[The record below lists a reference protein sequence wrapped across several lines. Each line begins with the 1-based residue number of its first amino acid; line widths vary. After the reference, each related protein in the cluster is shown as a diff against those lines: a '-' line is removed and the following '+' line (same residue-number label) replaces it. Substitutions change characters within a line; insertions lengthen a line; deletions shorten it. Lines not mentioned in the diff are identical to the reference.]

1 MPQIHWVPTLMHSF
15 LQSTQQ
21 TATGVLN
28 IGYSRFLSKLLH
40 SSSSEKKG
48 LKYVP
53 LGEKNMPSL
62 QRRRAEGH
70 FDKFA

>member
-1 MPQIHWVPTLMHSF
+1 MHSF
-15 LQSTQQ
+15 LQSAQQ

-48 LKYVP
+48 LKICSS
-53 LGEKNMPSL
+53 GEKKMLSL
-62 QRRRAEGH
+62 QRRRTEGY
-70 FDKFA
+70 FDKFT